1 MSQTGPATIPGS
13 TIHNTVAALRTR
25 IEAQRTVSA
34 GRLAVIHCRTVKP
47 MLDRTKDN
55 AGTDNRQV
63 IEIAALSETET
74 AALPEIEIAAP
85 QPTGRNKRRVANE

>member
-1 MSQTGPATIPGS
+1 
-13 TIHNTVAALRTR
+13 
-25 IEAQRTVSA
+25 
-34 GRLAVIHCRTVKP
+34 